1 MRLRENGKLSA
12 TRVMALTEP
21 GRYADG
27 NGLYLQISRWKTKS
41 WMLRYQISGR
51 AREMGLGALATVG
64 LKEARDKARAARL
77 LLIDGTDPI
86 EMRLVKRRT
95 LKAELA
101 KQMTFTEAA
110 EQCIAARRDSWR
122 NEKHAAQWT
131 ATLSTYAYPIIGGL
145 SVAQIETGHIL
156 KILEPIWSAKT
167 PTASRV
173 RGRIENILNWATS
186 RHYRHGEN
194 PARWKGHLEN
204 LLHAKARIASERHQP
219 AMPYQELPR
228 FIDELRR
235 QIGIS
240 ARALEFTILTAA
252 RTGETINATWEE
264 FDLNAALWTIRGD
277 RMKAGRSHSVPLSQR
292 AIEILEAL
300 PREKGSQFVFPGM
313 RPASQLSNMAMLQ
326 MLRGMRGHSSTVH
339 GFRSS
344 FRDWAGDE
352 TNFQREVVEAA
363 LAHTIRDQSEAAYR
377 RSTALEKR
385 RRLMEEWARYCA
397 SVDGIVNNVMP
408 MRKTG

>member
-41 WMLRYQISGR
+41 WMLRYQLSGR
-51 AREMGLGALATVG
+51 AREMGLGALGTVG
-64 LKEARDKARAARL
+64 LKEAREKARAARL

-86 EMRLVKRRT
+86 EARIAKKRM

-101 KQMTFTEAA
+101 KRVTFREAA
-110 EQCIAARRDSWR
+110 EQCIASRRDGWR

-131 ATLSTYAYPIIGGL
+131 ATLSRYVYPIIGGL

-156 KILEPIWSAKT
+156 KILEPIWSTKT
-167 PTASRV
+167 ETASRV

-186 RHYRHGEN
+186 RHYRQGEN

-204 LLHAKARIASERHQP
+204 LLHAKVRIASERHQP

-228 FIDELRR
+228 FIDELRT
-235 QIGIS
+235 QVGIS

-252 RTGETINATWEE
+252 RTGEAINATWEE
-264 FDLNAALWTIRGD
+264 FDLKSALWTIPGE
-277 RMKAGRSHSVPLSQR
+277 RMKAGRSHSVPLSR
-292 AIEILEAL
+292 RVIEILEAL
-300 PREKGSQFVFPGM
+300 PRETGSNFVFPGM
-313 RPASQLSNMAMLQ
+313 RRASQLSNMAMLQ
-326 MLRGMRGHSSTVH
+326 LLRGMRGNTSTVH

-377 RSTALEKR
+377 HGTALEKR
-385 RRLMEEWARYCA
+385 RRLMEAWAGYCGRA
-397 SVDGIVNNVMP
+397 AHAGSVTPI
-408 MRKTG
+408 RKVA